1 MKITKIIIA
10 AARIVL
16 ILITCWVMFKHVPYN
31 KIFLRVYS
39 QLHFSEGMLRL
50 RELRRF
56 LWSHTAVSDRGSNP
70 SPGLLVF
77 KVCIGKLKQ
86 RGKRLWVCWSF
97 LFVFG
102 STGAMART
110 CPLVEAPRFQSAPF
124 VFIAHRITDPKV
136 KSLFRVSH
144 SHVLMS
150 T

>member
-1 MKITKIIIA
+1 MKIIKIIIA
-10 AARIVL
+10 AARLVL
-16 ILITCWVMFKHVPYN
+16 IFITCRVVFKHVPYN
-31 KIFLRVYS
+31 VTFLRVYS

-56 LWSHTAVSDRGSNP
+56 FWSHTAVSNRGSNP

-97 LFVFG
+97 LFIFG
-102 STGAMART
+102 SIGAMAGT
-110 CPLVEAPRFQSAPF
+110 CTLVGTPGFQSSPF
-124 VFIAHRITDPKV
+124 VFITHRITDPRV
-136 KSLFRVSH
+136 KSLFWVSH
-144 SHVLMS
+144 SDVLMS